1 MSTNERVDLILIR
14 RLPMFMQDYT
24 ELQELY
30 KSQDPEFNALW
41 VSEALIRRNI
51 FAATAEEKGLQRYEQ
66 ILNITPPPA
75 ATREERRF
83 SIFLRLTHSLPYTWR
98 FLKEHLTALLGEDN
112 FEIFFFRE
120 KYLIRVTL
128 ELKTKFMRDEL
139 ARWLRHIIPAHLI
152 SEVQIRYNQHG
163 MFRNR
168 THRQLAKF
176 THYRLR
182 NEVFNNNGE

>member
-1 MSTNERVDLILIR
+1 MSTNEHVDLIN

-41 VSEALIRRNI
+41 ASEALMRRNI
-51 FAATAEEKGLQRYEQ
+51 FAVTAEEKGLQRYEQ
-66 ILNITPPPA
+66 ILNIIPPPS
-75 ATREERRF
+75 ATWEERRF
-83 SIFLRLTHSLPYTWR
+83 SILVRLTHSLPYTWR
-98 FLKEHLTALLGEDN
+98 FLKAHLATLLGKYN

-128 ELKTKFMRDEL
+128 ELRTKFMRDEL
-139 ARWLRHIIPAHLI
+139 ARWLRLIIPAHLI
-152 SEVQIRYNQHG
+152 LEVQIRYNQHS

-176 THYRLR
+176 THYQLR
-182 NEVFNNNGE
+182 NEVFNNNGG